1 MRRLWC
7 CGARPG
13 RARDDLGSQS
23 KRGSGRANGH
33 GRMPGPPESELK
45 TGRRRATRTPRTAGY
60 PDDGRFDSL
69 DASRSAPYDKLRRIK
84 HLHDWRG
91 NCIYFSDSGPPF
103 GSAPIHHC
111 ESSLMPRTFT
121 SPLHALALAC
131 ALLVAPL
138 AAQALPVVT
147 LTAFESLGSAS
158 GPGTNVMDGNADGGN
173 YSRSNGNASDSAFFH
188 TYATTFS
195 GLTYFGARVSGTGTF
210 FGKTSASYSDTIIN
224 NTGVAQNLVFSYH
237 VDSGNIGLSGSGSGY
252 ADLLLSLK
260 FNSDVVARDHGRI
273 TYTAGSATCK
283 VTDRD
288 VGVLGGYL
296 SCDGSPNSA
305 SGNAGS
311 YSASRLLG
319 VGESL
324 TVTYDIVAE
333 TAGTLSGATTPHCSH
348 GGVQQRLAGKNA
360 LVIDS
365 AVGGGGFPGPGCA
378 DFNGISRSGDPA
390 GFSPFAPSK
399 FGVTLQAAVPEPG
412 ALALVGL
419 ALAGLAWTRR
429 SRR

>member
-1 MRRLWC
+1 MTPHL
-7 CGARPG
+7 PTP
-13 RARDDLGSQS
+13 L
-23 KRGSGRANGH
+23 
-33 GRMPGPPESELK
+33 
-45 TGRRRATRTPRTAGY
+45 RAT
-60 PDDGRFDSL
+60 
-69 DASRSAPYDKLRRIK
+69 
-84 HLHDWRG
+84 
-91 NCIYFSDSGPPF
+91 
-103 GSAPIHHC
+103 
-111 ESSLMPRTFT
+111 
-121 SPLHALALAC
+121 ALAC

-138 AAQALPVVT
+138 AAQAVPLVM
-147 LTAFESLGSAS
+147 LTAFESLVSAS
-158 GPGTNVMDGNADGGN
+158 GPGTNVMDGNASGGN
-173 YSRSNGNASDSAFFH
+173 YSHSNSNASGSTFFH
-188 TYATTFS
+188 TYAATSS

-210 FGKTSASYSDTIIN
+210 FGKTSASYADTVTN

-237 VDSGNIGLSGSGSGY
+237 VDSGNIGLSGAGNGY

-273 TYTAGSATCK
+273 TYTAGSATCN
-283 VTDRD
+283 VTDQD

-296 SCDGSPNSA
+296 SCDGSANSA
-305 SGNAGS
+305 SGNDGS

-324 TVTYDIVAE
+324 TITYDIVAE
-333 TAGTLSGATTPHCSH
+333 TAGTLTGTITPYCSYGAD
-348 GGVQQRLAGKNA
+348 GRKADAKNA
-360 LVIDS
+360 A
-365 AVGGGGFPGPGCA
+365 AVDVAAGGGGFPGPGCA

-390 GFSPFAPSK
+390 GFSPFAPSN